1 MLISTRLLKETI
13 PFEYTSEELANELT
27 LLGLEVEEVVKV
39 KHDFENV
46 VTARVENLEKIP
58 QSKLFK
64 LLANTGREKLQ
75 VVTAATN
82 LHSGDVVPLALPNSK
97 ISGGRKIETRFFSK
111 VNLRSYG
118 MLCSYEELG
127 LDKELLSNKEREGI
141 FVFPEGTP
149 VGDPV
154 EDVLPID
161 DEFIDLSLL
170 PDRADAFYLVGV
182 ARWIEILKAKK
193 ENRKAD
199 FSQFKIDTALELSGN
214 TPLPLVVEAKE
225 LTPFYSG
232 RLIKG
237 VKVKESSYELR
248 KKLFMLRVRPINNVV
263 DITNFV
269 LKFYGQPLHAFDYD
283 KIKEEVRIRL
293 AKEGEKLKTLDGVER
308 TLNKWNLVIS
318 DKYRPIALAGVMGGE
333 ETEVSENT
341 ENVFLESAY
350 FLPSCISRSARSLK
364 LITDASILFEK
375 GTDPLFPEK
384 ASLFASKLIT
394 KEAGGTAAKSNVF
407 DDVKPPTP
415 VTVRIERINRI
426 LGRSVPKDEV
436 KRCFDFEG
444 FKYEDAGDSIKVYP
458 SSFRRD
464 INIEVDLI
472 EEVLRMK
479 GYNSFGEELL
489 SGKLKSAVRT
499 KEEEFLWKVRETLS
513 ILGLTEAVTVSLINE
528 DLVRKAN
535 ISVKDIAKV
544 TNPFSKDFEVLRPS
558 LFPVLMDIA
567 ELNSSR
573 GVKSMAVFELGTVFH
588 YNGKRYDEETALGI
602 LVYGDRVLL
611 NPFKR
616 SLPYD
621 FYYLKGLLEQFFEK
635 VGINPQFEEYKVAFL
650 HPYQTAGI
658 ILNGKSVGF
667 IGKVRD
673 EVTKSFG
680 IKKSLFYAEVSISR
694 IMSESISE
702 KEYVPVSQFP
712 PLKMDVAIVVDKSI
726 PEYKVRSVIKD
737 SAPAELKE
745 VELFDIYTGEPLSEN
760 EKNLAYSLA
769 FYSKNRTMKREEL
782 ESFIKTLEKNVK
794 LTLNGKLR
802 KE

>member
-1 MLISTRLLKETI
+1 MLISMKLLRETI

-27 LLGLEVEEVVKV
+27 LLGLEVEEVVKI
-39 KHDFENV
+39 KHDFENI

-58 QSKLFK
+58 GSKLFK
-64 LLANTGREKLQ
+64 LLANTGKEKLQ
-75 VVTAATN
+75 VITAATN
-82 LHSGDVVPLALPNSK
+82 LNNGDIVPLALPNSK
-97 ISGGRKIETRFFSK
+97 ISGGRKIETRFFDK
-111 VNLRSYG
+111 VKLNSYG

-141 FVFPEGTP
+141 FVFPEDTP
-149 VGDPV
+149 LGALV
-154 EDVLPID
+154 EDALPID

-193 ENRKAD
+193 EGRKAD
-199 FSQFKIDTALELSGN
+199 FSRFNVDTELELFGN
-214 TPLPLVVEAKE
+214 TPLPVVVEAKE
-225 LTPFYSG
+225 LAPFYSG

-248 KKLFMLRVRPINNVV
+248 KKLFMLRARPINNVV

-283 KIKEEVRIRL
+283 KISEEVRIRV
-293 AKEGEKLKTLDGVER
+293 AKDGEKLKTLDGVER
-308 TLNKWNLVIS
+308 TLTKWNLVIS
-318 DKYRPIALAGVMGGE
+318 DKHKPIALAGVMGGE

-364 LITDASILFEK
+364 LMTDASILFEK

-384 ASLFASKLIT
+384 ASLFASKLIV
-394 KEAGGTAAKSNVF
+394 KEAGGRAAKSNVF
-407 DDVKPPTP
+407 DGVEKPKS
-415 VTVRIERINRI
+415 VTVRIERINKI
-426 LGRSVPKDEV
+426 LGREVPKSEV
-436 KRCFDFEG
+436 KKCFDFEG
-444 FKYEDAGDSIKVYP
+444 FKYEDAGNSIKVYAP
-458 SSFRRD
+458 SFRRD

-499 KEEEFLWKVRETLS
+499 REEEFLWNIRETLS
-513 ILGLTEAVTVSLINE
+513 TLGLTEVVTVSLINE
-528 DLVRKAN
+528 ALVKKAN
-535 ISVKDIAKV
+535 VSEENIARV

-567 ELNSSR
+567 ELNNSR
-573 GVKSMAVFELGTVFH
+573 GVKDMAIFELGTVFH
-588 YNGKRYDEETALGI
+588 FDRKKYDEETTLGI
-602 LVYGDRVLL
+602 LIYGDRVLL

-616 SLPYD
+616 SLSYD
-621 FYYLKGLLEQFFEK
+621 FYYLKGLLESFFHRIGLSVE
-635 VGINPQFEEYKVAFL
+635 FSEYKIPFL
-650 HPYQTAGI
+650 HPYQTAK
-658 ILNGKSVGF
+658 LFVNGKNAGF
-667 IGKVRD
+667 LGRVQD
-673 EVTKSFG
+673 EVAKSFG
-680 IKKSLFYAEVSISR
+680 IKKPVFYAEIPVKKIMKETKKEKTYIPISL
-694 IMSESISE
+694 
-702 KEYVPVSQFP
+702 FP
-712 PLKMDVAIVVDKSI
+712 PLKMDVAIVVDKSV
-726 PEYKVRSVIKD
+726 PEYKVRSIIKN
-737 SAPAELKE
+737 SAPSELKE
-745 VELFDIYTGEPLSEN
+745 IELFDIYTGQPLSDN

-769 FYSKNRTMKREEL
+769 FYSDNRTMKREEL
-782 ESFIKTLEKNVK
+782 ETFIETLEKNVK
-794 LTLNGKLR
+794 TRLNGKLR

>member
-1 MLISTRLLKETI
+1 MLISMKLLRETI

-27 LLGLEVEEVVKV
+27 LLGLEVEEIVKV
-39 KHDFENV
+39 KHDFENI

-58 QSKLFK
+58 ESKLFK
-64 LLANTGREKLQ
+64 LLADTGKEKLQ

-82 LHSGDVVPLALPNSK
+82 LHNGDIVPLALPHSK
-97 ISGGRKIETRFFSK
+97 ISGGRKIETRFFDK
-111 VNLRSYG
+111 VKLNSYG

-141 FVFPEGTP
+141 FVFPEDTP
-149 VGDPV
+149 VGALV

-170 PDRADAFYLVGV
+170 PDRADAFYLIGV

-193 ENRKAD
+193 EGRKAD
-199 FSQFKIDTALELSGN
+199 FSRFKVDTELELFGD
-214 TPLPLVVEAKE
+214 TPLPVVVEAKE
-225 LTPFYSG
+225 LAPFYSG

-237 VKVKESSYELR
+237 VKVRESLYELR

-283 KIKEEVRIRL
+283 KISEEVRIRV
-293 AKEGEKLKTLDGVER
+293 AKDGEKLKTLDGVER
-308 TLNKWNLVIS
+308 ILSKWNLVIS
-318 DKYRPIALAGVMGGE
+318 DKYKPIALAGVMGGE

-341 ENVFLESAY
+341 KNVFLESAY

-364 LITDASILFEK
+364 LMTDASILFEK

-384 ASLFASKLIT
+384 ASLFASKLII
-394 KEAGGTAAKSNVF
+394 KEAGGKAAKSNVF
-407 DDVKPPTP
+407 DNVEKPKP
-415 VTVRIERINRI
+415 VTVRIERINKI
-426 LGRSVPKDEV
+426 LGREVPKNEV
-436 KRCFDFEG
+436 KKCFDFEG
-444 FKYEDAGDSIKVYP
+444 FKYEDAGNSIKVYAP
-458 SSFRRD
+458 SFRRD

-499 KEEEFLWKVRETLS
+499 KEEEFLWNIRETLS
-513 ILGLTEAVTVSLINE
+513 TLGLTEVVTVSLINE
-528 DLVRKAN
+528 ALVKKAN
-535 ISVKDIAKV
+535 VSEQNIARV

-567 ELNSSR
+567 ELNNSR
-573 GVKSMAVFELGTVFH
+573 GVKDIAIFELGTIFS
-588 YNGKRYDEETALGI
+588 YDGKEYKEETALGI
-602 LVYGDRVLL
+602 LIYGDRVLL

-621 FYYLKGLLEQFFEK
+621 FYYLKGLLESFFDRTGLSVE
-635 VGINPQFEEYKVAFL
+635 FTEYKIPFL
-650 HPYQTAGI
+650 HPYQTARI
-658 ILNGKSVGF
+658 SINGNNAGF
-667 IGKVRD
+667 LGRVRD
-673 EVTKSFG
+673 EVIKSFG
-680 IKKSLFYAEVSISR
+680 IKRPVFYAEIPVKQI
-694 IMSESISE
+694 IKEVKKE
-702 KEYVPVSQFP
+702 KTYVPVSLFP
-712 PLKMDVAIVVDKSI
+712 PLKMDVAIVVDKTV
-726 PEYKVRSVIKD
+726 PEYKVRNIIKE
-737 SAPAELKE
+737 SAPSELKE
-745 VELFDIYTGEPLSEN
+745 IELFDIYTGKPLSEN

-769 FYSKNRTMKREEL
+769 FYSEDRTMKREEL
-782 ESFIKTLEKNVK
+782 EAFIETLEKNVK
-794 LTLNGKLR
+794 TRLNGKLR

>member
-1 MLISTRLLKETI
+1 MLISMKLLRETI
-13 PFEYTSEELANELT
+13 PFEDTSEELANELT
-27 LLGLEVEEVVKV
+27 LLGLEVEDIVKV
-39 KHDFENV
+39 KHDFENI

-58 QSKLFK
+58 ESKLFK
-64 LLANTGREKLQ
+64 LLADTGKEKLQ
-75 VVTAATN
+75 VITAATN
-82 LHSGDVVPLALPNSK
+82 LHNGDIVPLALPDSR
-97 ISGGRKIETRFFSK
+97 IFGGRKIETRFFDK
-111 VNLRSYG
+111 VKLNSYG

-141 FVFPEGTP
+141 FVFPEDTP
-149 VGDPV
+149 IGVLV

-170 PDRADAFYLVGV
+170 PDRADAFYLIGV

-193 ENRKAD
+193 EGRKAD
-199 FSQFKIDTALELSGN
+199 FSRFNVDTDLELFGD
-214 TPLPLVVEAKE
+214 TPLPVVVEAKE
-225 LTPFYSG
+225 LAPFYSG

-248 KKLFMLRVRPINNVV
+248 KKLFMLRARPINNVV

-283 KIKEEVRIRL
+283 KICEEVRIRV
-293 AKEGEKLKTLDGVER
+293 AKDGEKLKTLDGVER
-308 TLNKWNLVIS
+308 TLSKWNLVIS
-318 DKYRPIALAGVMGGE
+318 DKHKPIALAGVMGGE
-333 ETEVSENT
+333 ETEVNANT

-364 LITDASILFEK
+364 LMTDASILFEK

-384 ASLFASKLIT
+384 ASLFASKLIM

-407 DDVKPPTP
+407 DSVEKQKP
-415 VTVRIERINRI
+415 VTVRIERINKI
-426 LGRSVPKDEV
+426 LGREVSKSEV
-436 KRCFDFEG
+436 KKCFDFEG
-444 FKYEDAGDSIKVYP
+444 FEYEDAGNSIKVYAP
-458 SSFRRD
+458 SFRRD

-499 KEEEFLWKVRETLS
+499 KEEEFLWNVRETLS
-513 ILGLTEAVTVSLINE
+513 TLGLTEVVTVSLINE
-528 DLVRKAN
+528 ALVKRAN
-535 ISVKDIAKV
+535 INEKSIAKV

-567 ELNSSR
+567 ELNNSR
-573 GVKSMAVFELGTVFH
+573 GVKNMAIFELGTVFH
-588 YNGKRYDEETALGI
+588 FDGKKYDEETSIGI
-602 LVYGDRVLL
+602 LMYGDRVLL

-621 FYYLKGLLEQFFEK
+621 FYYLKGLLESFFDRTGLSVEFTERK
-635 VGINPQFEEYKVAFL
+635 IPFL
-650 HPYQTAGI
+650 HPYQTAGLSI
-658 ILNGKSVGF
+658 NGNNAGF
-667 IGKVRD
+667 LGRVRD
-673 EVTKSFG
+673 EVAKSFG
-680 IKKSLFYAEVSISR
+680 IKKPVFYAEIPVKQ
-694 IMSESISE
+694 IMKEARKE
-702 KEYVPVSQFP
+702 KTYIPVSLFP

-726 PEYKVRSVIKD
+726 PEYKVRDIIKE
-737 SAPAELKE
+737 SAPSELKE
-745 VELFDIYTGEPLSEN
+745 IELFDIYTGKPLSEN

-769 FYSKNRTMKREEL
+769 FYSDNRTMKREEL
-782 ESFIKTLEKNVK
+782 EAFIETLEKNIK
-794 LTLNGKLR
+794 THLNGKIR